1 MSKQADAVRIRP
13 LVKEDLSRLVRWNS
27 DPEVE
32 RLVGLGL
39 PCDLEACLAWW
50 EECRSSKNTRLF
62 ALENEKGQLI
72 GDLELA
78 HICWRGREAE
88 LRIRIGEKSYWNK
101 GYGTLA
107 LEQIERYA
115 FDVLGLDR
123 LYLRVYT
130 FNTRAIRCYQK
141 LGFKKKAI
149 LQRKQDRNWKDI
161 YLMTLE
167 NTAERRKGRHKD
179 LPFTAGNGKSV

>member
-1 MSKQADAVRIRP
+1 MSKQAVAVRLRP
-13 LVKEDLSRLVRWNS
+13 LEKEDLSRLVRWNS

-32 RLVGLGL
+32 SLVGLGL
-39 PCDLEACLAWW
+39 PCDLAGCIAWW
-50 EECRSSKNTRLF
+50 EESRRSTNTRLF
-62 ALENEKGQLI
+62 ALEDEKGQLI

-88 LRIRIGEKSYWNK
+88 LRIRIGEKAYWNK

-107 LEQIERYA
+107 LKQIKRYA
-115 FDVLGLDR
+115 FDELGLDR

-130 FNTRAIRCYQK
+130 FNSRAIHCYQK

-149 LQRKQDRNWKDI
+149 LKRPQDRDWKDI
-161 YLMTLE
+161 YLMTME
-167 NTAERRKGRHKD
+167 NTTRKKEGRHKV
-179 LPFTAGNGKSV
+179 LPIQAGNGKSV